1 VEFRDCVVIVSGL
14 RPRRAQPPSRNERL
28 SPYDLAIVWVLRLY
42 IWAITTL
49 LAVFRAIG
57 VALAVGGLNLFF
69 AKLGGMRL
77 RRLHWAITT
86 LLAVFNAIGV
96 AHAVGGLNLFFAK
109 LGGRW
114 WIGCHN

>member
-1 VEFRDCVVIVSGL
+1 
-14 RPRRAQPPSRNERL
+14 
-28 SPYDLAIVWVLRLY
+28 
-42 IWAITTL
+42 
-49 LAVFRAIG
+49 
-57 VALAVGGLNLFF
+57 
-69 AKLGGMRL
+69 MRL